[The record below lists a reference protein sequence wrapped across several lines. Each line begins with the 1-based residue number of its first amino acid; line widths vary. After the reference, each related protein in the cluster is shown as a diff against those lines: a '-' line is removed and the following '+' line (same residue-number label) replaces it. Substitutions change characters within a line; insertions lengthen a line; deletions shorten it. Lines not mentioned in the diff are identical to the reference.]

1 MKKFM
6 IWLTLAM
13 LLLTGFALAERATDT
28 DLTTTTD
35 LEAPAEEILPLEGVI
50 EEIIEPT
57 YNEETGLLESATI
70 LMNTQTHGLVEVHFS
85 TDSLL
90 EGAEDLSVG
99 DYIYVQYNG
108 MMTRSIPGQVSAE
121 KISAWRLTG
130 KVTEVTEDGFMLN
143 TQENGDVW
151 VHAAEDLLSLV
162 QAEGEVTVYF
172 NGVMTL
178 SLPGQINAAWIVTPV
193 AA

>member
-28 DLTTTTD
+28 DLTTTD

-50 EEIIEPT
+50 EEITEPT

>member
-50 EEIIEPT
+50 EEITEPT

>member
-6 IWLTLAM
+6 IWMTLAM

-28 DLTTTTD
+28 DLTTGTD
-35 LEAPAEEILPLEGVI
+35 LTNDVEEILPLEGVI
-50 EEIIEPT
+50 EEVTEPT

-70 LMNTQTHGLVEVHFS
+70 LMNTQTHGLVEVHF
-85 TDSLL
+85 TAESLL

-108 MMTRSIPGQVSAE
+108 MMTRSLPGQVTAE
-121 KISAWRLTG
+121 KISLWRLTG
-130 KVTEVTEDGFMLN
+130 KVTEVTGDGFMLN
-143 TQENGDVW
+143 TPETGDVW
-151 VHAAEDLLSLV
+151 VHATEDLLSLV
-162 QAEGEVTVYF
+162 HVEGEATVYF

>member
-50 EEIIEPT
+50 EEITEPT

-151 VHAAEDLLSLV
+151 VHAAEDLLNLV